1 MPPLPT
7 HPCPNCS
14 IHVLC
19 ASQLEAWAR
28 KRHSK
33 PRTAVS
39 TAIPPR
45 IITIPRPIL
54 STGIFKCRIN
64 TNFTRRRSASTVH
77 DINCIGQ
84 LGRDAAA
91 CLNETVEADL
101 VASVVVELYEIG
113 CFVNHDELTVPGA
126 LAFAVGEVAEGGQGE
141 EEGGEEDGEVRE
153 LGGVVSHVSCDDI
166 CMIVGC
172 QGGSDILSWLW
183 SVCG

>member
-1 MPPLPT
+1 MSIPPMPPLPRR
-7 HPCPNCS
+7 PRPNCS

-19 ASQLEAWAR
+19 ALQLEARAR

-33 PRTAVS
+33 PRTTFS

-45 IITIPRPIL
+45 IITIPRPIF
-54 STGIFKCRIN
+54 STGIFECRIN
-64 TNFTRRRSASTVH
+64 THFTRRRSASTVH

-101 VASVVVELYEIG
+101 VASVVVELYEIA

-126 LAFAVGEVAEGGQGE
+126 LAFAVGEVAEGGEAEHEGA
-141 EEGGEEDGEVRE
+141 EEGREVGE
-153 LGGVVSHVSCDDI
+153 L
-166 CMIVGC
+166 VGR
-172 QGGSDILSWLW
+172 
-183 SVCG
+183 